1 MAAGIF
7 ERIRKFLAMESDE
20 LDLDSADSIEI
31 QSLAEGARTYKDEV
45 VRNSASVIGRHARPP
60 AGRKQEIVVFQPGTF
75 SDAQQAAE
83 HIKARK
89 TVIINMK
96 KTDKELGK
104 RIIDFLSGISYA
116 VDGNV
121 QKIADNIFLF
131 APAHIDIN
139 MITETETTATEEPLF
154 GKQ

>member
-1 MAAGIF
+1 MASGIF

-20 LDLDSADSIEI
+20 LELDSADSIEL
-31 QSLAEGARTYKDEV
+31 QSLAEGARSYKDEAA
-45 VRNSASVIGRHARPP
+45 RHASVVGRNGRPP

-75 SDAQQAAE
+75 NDAQQAAE

-89 TVIINMK
+89 TVIINMRR
-96 KTDKELGK
+96 TDKELGK

-121 QKIADNIFLF
+121 QKITDNIFLF
-131 APAHIDIN
+131 APAHIEIN
-139 MITETETTATEEPLF
+139 MITEAETTTPEEPLF
-154 GKQ
+154 GKP

>member
-1 MAAGIF
+1 MASGLI
-7 ERIRKFLAMESDE
+7 EKIRKFLAMESDE
-20 LDLDSADSIEI
+20 LEFDSAESIEL
-31 QSLAEGARTYKDEV
+31 QSLAEGGRTYNEEP
-45 VRNSASVIGRHARPP
+45 VRKPTVISSPMTGA
-60 AGRKQEIVVFQPGTF
+60 AVKQEIVVFQPNTF
-75 SDAQQAAE
+75 GEAQQVAE

-104 RIIDFLSGISYA
+104 RIIDFLSGINYA

-131 APAHIDIN
+131 APAHIEVT
-139 MITETETTATEEPLF
+139 MISDMDVAVHDDPLF
-154 GKQ
+154 GSR

>member
-1 MAAGIF
+1 MASGII

-20 LDLDSADSIEI
+20 IPFDSADSTEL
-31 QSLAEGARTYKDEV
+31 QSLAEGRTYNEKP
-45 VRNSASVIGRHARPP
+45 VRKATVIGGIPGASI
-60 AGRKQEIVVFQPGTF
+60 KQEIVVFQPDTF
-75 SDAQQAAE
+75 NEAQQVAE

-96 KTDKELGK
+96 RTDKELGK
-104 RIIDFLSGISYA
+104 RIIDFLSGINYA

-131 APAHIDIN
+131 APAHIEVT
-139 MITETETTATEEPLF
+139 MISNTEITGGDEPLF
-154 GKQ
+154 NQ